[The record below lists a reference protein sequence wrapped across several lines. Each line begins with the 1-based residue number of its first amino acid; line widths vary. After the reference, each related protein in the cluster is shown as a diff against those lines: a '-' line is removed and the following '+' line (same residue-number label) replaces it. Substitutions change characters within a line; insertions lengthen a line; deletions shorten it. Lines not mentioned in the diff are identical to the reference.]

1 MDTIKSD
8 GKTRR
13 GSMSKV
19 ISTKEGSVLNAD
31 DLKLAEMGYKPVPPS
46 QGPTNG
52 VGTFEGLFY
61 DVGYGVGV

>member
-19 ISTKEGSVLNAD
+19 LSTKEGSVLNAD
-31 DLKLAEMGYKPVPPS
+31 DLKLAEMGYKPVTPLS
-46 QGPTNG
+46 GGRTNG
-52 VGTFEGLFY
+52 GRNFRGAFP
-61 DVGYGVGV
+61 